1 MRVFDQ
7 RMGKLNGNDA
17 RASFAEIE
25 RYIDYMTEQLDFTMS
40 KINKKIEAVAAAQQA
55 AQQEGEDQNGE

>member
-7 RMGKLNGNDA
+7 RMGKLDGNDA

-25 RYIDYMTEQLDFTMS
+25 RYIDYMTEQLDFTVS
-40 KINKKIEAVAAAQQA
+40 KINKRLEAVAAAQQTA
-55 AQQEGEDQNGE
+55 AEQEEEENG